1 MTAALRL
8 PRPRRPIAA
17 DAPVLT
23 GQQLRDGDDL
33 GSTSRFGDAV
43 WDLSPIIHQAH
54 QRRLIL
60 NFPTIPAP
68 LRAVAKE
75 LFYALLAGDLPDG
88 EMRLKVGSIRV
99 LFSQIKRFLNWASER
114 GGSTLAAL
122 TADDM
127 IAYQQFL
134 LATDLGPTQRASH
147 RRAARLFW
155 VYRERL
161 HSDRLVLDPLRLPQW
176 QADNSKP
183 DRLENRT
190 DRIPEQVISPLLVW
204 ALRWIDDFSAD
215 VLAANAEWLELLSGS
230 YHRLVAPPQ
239 RNTRASTRTALQR
252 LVDGHRAAGLP
263 LPGDGHGGVNE
274 VFLARQIRRNP
285 SSLRYPT
292 AQRLI
297 TEARGEVGVADDT
310 YLRTTFHAQLN
321 GRPWL
326 TALPFAAGARY
337 GRLLHAACYIVI
349 AYLSGM
355 RDSEVKH
362 LRRGCLTYQRDPDGT
377 VYRRKITS
385 LAFKGESDHAGVT
398 ATWIVSAP
406 VERAI
411 QVLEKLQD
419 PNATYL
425 FNTLPGSIARRS
437 NTRANT
443 STSTNRNLNEFADW
457 INEYCTTHGLPDRI
471 PLVRKTRWRLSTSQF
486 RRTLAWFI
494 ARRPGGAIAGTIQ
507 YRHHSIQMFEGYAGT
522 SDAGFRAEVEA
533 EQTLERG
540 ERLLA
545 MTEGHQHHD
554 LRGPAAEEAASRL
567 ANFERKVAYAGSVV
581 TDPKRLALIMRR
593 NDPKVYL
600 GKFVTC
606 VHNPDRAL
614 CRRQLTAEGPDLNNC
629 QPLRCRNVALTAENL
644 HALVGQLGR
653 LDELLSNADALAPYV
668 ADRLT
673 QQRQDLLTL
682 LSSAGHQPPPENR

>member
-1 MTAALRL
+1 MTTALRA
-8 PRPRRPIAA
+8 PRPRRPIAP
-17 DAPVLT
+17 DALVLI
-23 GQQLRDGDDL
+23 GQQLRAGDDL
-33 GSTSRFGDAV
+33 ASTSRFGDAV

-68 LRAVAKE
+68 LRAAAKE
-75 LFYALLAGDLPDG
+75 LFYTLLAGDLPDG
-88 EMRLKVGSIRV
+88 EMRLKVSSIRV
-99 LFSQIKRFLNWASER
+99 LFTQIKRFLDWTGQR
-114 GGSTLAAL
+114 GGSTLATL
-122 TADDM
+122 TTDDL

-134 LATDLGPTQRASH
+134 LATDLGPTQRGAH

-161 HSDRLVLDPLRLPQW
+161 YSDRLAFDPLRLHEW
-176 QADNSKP
+176 RADNSKP
-183 DRLENRT
+183 DQLENRT
-190 DRIPEQVISPLLVW
+190 DRIPEQVISPMLVW
-204 ALRWIDDFSAD
+204 ALRWVDDFSAD
-215 VLAANAEWLELLSGS
+215 VLAANAEWLDLLSGS
-230 YHRLVAPPQ
+230 YHRLVAAPQ
-239 RNTRASTRTALQR
+239 RNTRASTRAALQR
-252 LVDGHRAAGLP
+252 LLDDYRAAGRP
-263 LPGDGHGGVNE
+263 LPGDGRGGVNE
-274 VFLARQIRRNP
+274 VFLARQIRRNQ

-292 AQRLI
+292 ARRMI
-297 TEARGEVGVADDT
+297 AEARAELSVAADT

-321 GRPWL
+321 GQPWL

-337 GRLLHAACYIVI
+337 GRLLQVACYIVI

-385 LAFKGESDHAGVT
+385 LAFKGESEHAGVT

-411 QVLEKLQD
+411 LVLEQLQGPD
-419 PNATYL
+419 ATYL
-425 FNTLPGSIARRS
+425 FNTLPGSSAYRS
-437 NTRANT
+437 NTRA
-443 STSTNRNLNEFADW
+443 STSSSTNQNLNGFADW
-457 INEYCTTHGLPDRI
+457 INEYCSTHGLPDRI
-471 PLVRKTRWRLSTSQF
+471 PLVRKARWRLSTSQF

-540 ERLLA
+540 ERLLT

-614 CRRQLTAEGPDLNNC
+614 CRRQLTTEGPDLNNC
-629 QPLRCRNVALTAENL
+629 QPLRCRNVALTARNL
-644 HALVGQLGR
+644 QALVDQLGT
-653 LDELLSNADALAPYV
+653 LDELLSNADAIAPYV

-682 LSSAGHQPPPENR
+682 LSTSGHQPPPENR